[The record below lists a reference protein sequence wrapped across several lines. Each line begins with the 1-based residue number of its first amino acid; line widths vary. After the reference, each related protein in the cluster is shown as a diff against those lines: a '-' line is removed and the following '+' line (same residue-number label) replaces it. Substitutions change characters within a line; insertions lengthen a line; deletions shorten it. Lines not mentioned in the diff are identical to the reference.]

1 MKREE
6 KKLKFIQARAMGFSL
21 KKTAE
26 KLGVSLASCKK
37 WEKAFKTEVDEAK
50 ADNMA
55 EVAEAYEIFRIQR
68 LEVLGATFK
77 RIRDNMAAR
86 FSPGSEEIPLAKLL
100 ELELKFN
107 DAIKAEFETEQKATP
122 AMILDHLED
131 VKKGKAAAIDPE
143 TLEKIKAA
151 LNEITP
157 RNPELNNPPF
167 VSVEEIRAEA
177 KRMGIYG

>member
-50 ADNMA
+50 AEYTE
-55 EVAEAYEIFRIQR
+55 EVAEAHKLLKFQR
-68 LEVLGATFK
+68 LDVLGETFK

-86 FSPGSEEIPLAKLL
+86 FYERSEEIPLAKLL

-107 DAIKAEFETEQKATP
+107 DAIKAELETEQKATP

-143 TLEKIKAA
+143 TLEKIKTA